1 MPKVSRSRVGV
12 LSEQLL
18 YLDLSWSDL
27 EDIFLGHGQR
37 TPRQYK
43 SVNGLFNIEELQ
55 EDAFRRMFKFHK
67 EHVKELSTSLLIPDT
82 VTSVQGVCVSGE
94 EALLITL
101 RRLAYPNRW
110 WDLEPLFGRHY
121 STLSS
126 IVSKVLTH
134 IEDNFGHLLDL
145 TNNKWLNLAE
155 LGRFSQA
162 MHRTGA
168 PLKNCWGFVDG
179 TARPICRP
187 SVNQRIHFSDH
198 KRVHSVKY
206 QSVMCANG
214 IVCDLDGP
222 YPGHRHDAGILGDS
236 GLYSRLEHLV
246 QGSSYTIYG
255 DPAYPLRPLL
265 MRPYAGSSQTETQQR
280 FNSGMSAV
288 HQAVEWGF
296 SKTVGLFA
304 FLDFKKNRNILL
316 QNMPQM
322 YKVGTI
328 LANCHTC
335 LYGSKVSMFFG
346 LRPPSLSEYLVPVT
360 A

>member
-1 MPKVSRSRVGV
+1 MPKMNRSRVGV
-12 LSEQLL
+12 LCEQLL

-27 EDIFLGHGQR
+27 EDIFLGYRQR

-55 EDAFRRMFKFHK
+55 EDAFRRMFTFEK
-67 EHVKELSTSLLIPDT
+67 EHLKDLKTYLLMPDT
-82 VTSVQGVCVSGE
+82 VISSQGVCVSGE
-94 EALLITL
+94 EALLISL
-101 RRLAYPNRW
+101 RRLACPNRW
-110 WDLEPLFGRHY
+110 RDLEPLFGRHC

-126 IVSKVLTH
+126 IVSTVLRH

-162 MHRTGA
+162 MHRRGA
-168 PLKNCWGFVDG
+168 PLKNCWGFVDA

-187 SVNQRIHFSDH
+187 SVNQRSH
-198 KRVHSVKY
+198 KRVHAVKY

-222 YPGHRHDAGILGDS
+222 YSGHRHDAGILGDS

-246 QGSSYTIYG
+246 QGSSYTLYG
-255 DPAYPLRPLL
+255 DPLYPLRPLL

-280 FNSGMSAV
+280 FNSGMSTV
-288 HQAVEWGF
+288 RQAVEWGF
-296 SKTVGLFA
+296 GKTVELFA
-304 FLDFKKNRNILL
+304 FLDFEKNQKILL
-316 QNMPQM
+316 QNVSQM

-328 LANCHTC
+328 LTNCHTC
-335 LYGSKVSMFFG
+335 LYGSQVSMFFG
-346 LRPPSLSEYLVPVT
+346 LKPPSLQEYLVPVT

>member
-1 MPKVSRSRVGV
+1 MPKVSRSRVGAP
-12 LSEQLL
+12 SEQLL
-18 YLDLSWSDL
+18 HLDLSWSDL
-27 EDIFLGHGQR
+27 EEIFLGHGQR
-37 TPRQYK
+37 IPRRYK
-43 SVNGLFNIEELQ
+43 SVNGLFNMEELQ
-55 EDAFRRMFKFHK
+55 EDDFRRMFRFHK
-67 EHVKELSTSLLIPDT
+67 EHLKDLSTSLLIPDT
-82 VTSVQGVCVSGE
+82 VTSTQGVCVSGE

-110 WDLEPLFGRHY
+110 RDLEPLFGRHY

-162 MHRTGA
+162 MHRRGA
-168 PLKNCWGFVDG
+168 PIKNCWGFVDG

-187 SVNQRIHFSDH
+187 SVNQRIRFSGH
-198 KRVHSVKY
+198 KRVHGVKY

-222 YPGHRHDAGILGDS
+222 YPGHRHDAGILRDS

-280 FNSGMSAV
+280 FNSGMSTV
-288 HQAVEWGF
+288 HQAVESGF
-296 SKTVGLFA
+296 GKTVRLFA
-304 FLDFKKNRNILL
+304 FLDFKKNPNILL

-322 YKVGTI
+322 YKIGTI
-328 LANCHTC
+328 LANIHVCMA
-335 LYGSKVSMFFG
+335 VMFRCF
-346 LRPPSLSEYLVPVT
+346 L